1 MNPLLLHLMLFAALN
16 LLLVI
21 IGYYFQRGRQVALG
35 WLLTIGSI
43 AAAHFIFLNDAPI
56 IRMGGILY
64 ITFTAA
70 KALVTAMHYR
80 HKSKQL
86 SFIQW
91 SAFAIGWVGMR
102 AEPFE
107 TMGSKPLPNAWPMI
121 RFGASRI
128 FIGLILIGLAHVIA
142 GLTIDSTLKLIV
154 ISILALVALSFILH
168 FGLISISTGSW
179 RLMGVNTYYL
189 FRKPMRSTCLAEF
202 WGKRWN
208 IAFIEMNSIV
218 LFRPLQKRVGAGLA
232 LLLSFLFS
240 GLLHEV
246 AISLPVY
253 AGFGLPTLYFLIQG
267 IMVLVEK
274 QIIHHPGNIL
284 QNSALARVWTYFW
297 IIAPAPLL
305 FHQAFIKESVFPLI
319 GIKL

>member
-1 MNPLLLHLMLFAALN
+1 MNPLLLHLLLFALLN

-21 IGYYFQRGRQVALG
+21 AGYLIQRKRWVMSG
-35 WLLTIGSI
+35 WLLTVASI
-43 AAAHFIFLNDAPI
+43 AAAHFIFLNDTPL

-70 KALVTAMHYR
+70 KALVTATSYQG
-80 HKSKQL
+80 KQNQL

-107 TMGSKPLPNAWPMI
+107 TLGSQPLPGARGMI
-121 RFGASRI
+121 GNGLIRVAL
-128 FIGLILIGLAHVIA
+128 GLILILLVHIIA
-142 GLTIDSTLKLIV
+142 PVNMYGTLKI
-154 ISILALVALSFILH
+154 IILSALSLISLSLILH
-168 FGLISISTGSW
+168 FGLLSISAGAW

-189 FRKPMRSTCLAEF
+189 FRHPARSTSLTEF

-208 IAFIEMNSIV
+208 IAFIEMNAIV
-218 LFRPLQKRVGAGLA
+218 LFRPLQNQIGVGPA
-232 LLLSFLFS
+232 LILSFLFS

-267 IMVLVEK
+267 LAVFVEK
-274 QIIHHPGNIL
+274 KIAQHEDSFML
-284 QNSALARVWTYFW
+284 SKTLARVWTYFW
-297 IIAPAPLL
+297 VIAPTPLL
-305 FHQAFIKESVFPLI
+305 FHQAFIRHVVFPLI
-319 GIKL
+319 GLKL